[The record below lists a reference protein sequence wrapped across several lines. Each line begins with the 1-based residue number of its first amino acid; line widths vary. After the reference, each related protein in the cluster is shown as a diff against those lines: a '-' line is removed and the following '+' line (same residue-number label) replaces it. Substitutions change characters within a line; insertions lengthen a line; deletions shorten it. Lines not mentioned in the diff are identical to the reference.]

1 MKSYKYLIIGG
12 GMTADA
18 AVKGIREVDAS
29 GSIGVISSEKDMP
42 YVRPQLSKG
51 LWKGK
56 PVEKIWLH
64 TEKHGAEFHA
74 GHRVTEIDA
83 KAKRVRDDHGHE
95 FAYEKLLLA
104 TGGTPNRLPF
114 GGDDVIYFRTFPDY
128 QRLRALADKHERF
141 LVIGA
146 GFIGSEI
153 AAALNMVGKKVTL
166 VFPGNAIG
174 ENVYP
179 APLAAFINKTY
190 QDKGVELVSNDSISN
205 IEKTGAS
212 FKVTS
217 KNGRSFEVD
226 GVVAGIGIHPN
237 VDLAKAIGAKVEN
250 GIVVDDRQRTSVAD
264 VFAAGDVA
272 QFPNELLGKMRRV
285 EHEDNAVQMGRQ
297 AGRNMAGANE
307 AYTHTPYFYADMFE
321 LGYEAVGELSSKLE
335 IVEDWKEPFKTGV
348 IYYLDNGRVRGVLLW
363 NVWGKVAEAT
373 ALIGSSGPFAAKDL
387 IGKIKAD

>member
-1 MKSYKYLIIGG
+1 MKSYKYLVVGG

-18 AVKGIREVDAS
+18 AVKGIREVDAT
-29 GSIGVISSEKDMP
+29 GSIGVISAEKDMP
-42 YVRPQLSKG
+42 YIRPQLSKG

-56 PVEKIWLH
+56 PLEKVWLH
-64 TEKHGAEFHA
+64 TEKQNAEFHL
-74 GHRVTEIDA
+74 GHSVTRIDA
-83 KAKRVRDDHGHE
+83 DAKRVHDDKDHE
-95 FAYEKLLLA
+95 FSYEKLLLA

-114 GGDDVIYFRTFPDY
+114 GGDDIIYFRTLPDY
-128 QRLRALADKHERF
+128 RRLRELADKHERF

-146 GFIGSEI
+146 GFIGSEV

-179 APLAAFINKTY
+179 AHLAKFINETY
-190 QDKGVELVSNDSISN
+190 KGKGVKLVTGDSISN
-205 IEKTGAS
+205 IEKTGAG

-217 KNGRSFEVD
+217 KSGHVFEVD

-250 GIVVDDRQRTSVAD
+250 GIVVDDRQRASVKD
-264 VFAAGDVA
+264 VYAAGDVA
-272 QFPNELLGKMRRV
+272 QFPNELLGKSRRV
-285 EHEDNAVQMGRQ
+285 EHEDNALQMGRQ

-307 AYTHTPYFYADMFE
+307 PYTHTPYFYADMFE

-335 IVEDWKEPFKTGV
+335 MVEDWKEQFKTGV
-348 IYYLDNGRVRGVLLW
+348 IYYLANGRVRGVLLW
-363 NVWGKVAEAT
+363 NVWGKTGEAT
-373 ALIGSSGPFAAKDL
+373 ALIGEAGSFAAKDL
-387 IGKIKAD
+387 IGKISAD